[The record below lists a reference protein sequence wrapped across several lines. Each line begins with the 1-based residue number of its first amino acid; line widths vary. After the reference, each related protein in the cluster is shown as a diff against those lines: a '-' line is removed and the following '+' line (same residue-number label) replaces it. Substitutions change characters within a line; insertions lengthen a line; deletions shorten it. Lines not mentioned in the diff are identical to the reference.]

1 MMEYYPDTTLTAS
14 AYFNNLPELKHSLNY
29 FASELHQWADS
40 NKLPINE
47 SKFKVLTITGKRL
60 ASKINDELVVT
71 VEDNWLINVKS
82 ATLLGL
88 TIDSSLSFDCHVE
101 NLCNKLASQI
111 GVLSKIRAFLPL
123 KQRLLFYNA
132 IIRLVMSYA
141 DIIWPSCDKDLLYRV
156 LKLQKRTARISLYA
170 DRLPPSVTLFNKLGW
185 IPFYEQC

>member
-47 SKFKVLTITGKRL
+47 SKSKVLTITGKRL
-60 ASKINDELVVT
+60 VSKINDELVVT

-101 NLCNKLASQI
+101 NLCIKLASRI
-111 GVLSKIRAFLPL
+111 GVQLSKIRAFLPL
-123 KQRLLFYNA
+123 EQRF
-132 IIRLVMSYA
+132 V
-141 DIIWPSCDKDLLYRV
+141 V
-156 LKLQKRTARISLYA
+156 L
-170 DRLPPSVTLFNKLGW
+170 
-185 IPFYEQC
+185 